1 MTDITTTGTDTA
13 AELGEISFIRDNRTV
28 AIGEIARAEATAR
41 DALARVTEL
50 EAENN
55 RLRFDQITDGGD
67 PRLVDFWDK
76 AGRIADY
83 AGFCAE
89 YDRLADELNGV
100 PRERDFEVRLDIT
113 ISLTVYKTVTAR
125 DSDGAGD
132 LAAEEITSEDVIESI
147 RSNGWSGLDVDD
159 WDAER
164 A

>member
-1 MTDITTTGTDTA
+1 MTDITTTDAA

-28 AIGEIARAEATAR
+28 AIGEIARAETTAR
-41 DALARVTEL
+41 DALARVAEL
-50 EAENN
+50 EAENS
-55 RLRFDQITDGGD
+55 RLRVEQILDGGD
-67 PRLVDFWDK
+67 PRLVGFWDK

-100 PRERDFEVRLDIT
+100 PRERDFEVRLDLT

-132 LAAEEITSEDVIESI
+132 IASEEITSEDVIESI
-147 RSNGWSGLDVDD
+147 RSRGWDGLEVDD

-164 A
+164 S